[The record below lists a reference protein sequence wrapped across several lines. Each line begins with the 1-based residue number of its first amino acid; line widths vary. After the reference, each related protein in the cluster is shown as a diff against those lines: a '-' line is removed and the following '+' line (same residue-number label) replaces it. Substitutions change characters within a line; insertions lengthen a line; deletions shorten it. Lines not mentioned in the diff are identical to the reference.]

1 MSSGPRLTLLRH
13 AHAEPPVAGQGDH
26 ERSLSA
32 RGIDEARAAGQWLAA
47 RDHPAQR
54 VLVSSARR
62 AQETWRQA
70 GWNGAAETFIDARIY
85 EATPGQLLDI
95 LDAQGNADVLMVGHN
110 PGFEELVALLTS
122 GLSGD
127 HRGMPPA
134 GVAVLTRAADAA
146 WEPASATLLEFWSP

>member
-1 MSSGPRLTLLRH
+1 MNSGPRLTLLRH
-13 AHAEPPVAGQGDH
+13 AHAESPVAGQGDH

-32 RGIDEARAAGQWLAA
+32 RGIEEARAAGQWLAA
-47 RDHPAQR
+47 QDREPQC

-62 AQETWRQA
+62 ARETWEQA
-70 GWNGAAETFIDARIY
+70 RWQAAPEAREEARIY

-95 LDAQGNADVLMVGHN
+95 LDAQGDNDVLMVGHN

-127 HRGMPPA
+127 HRGMPPG
-134 GVAVLTRAADAA
+134 GVAILSRAPGGR
-146 WEPASATLLEFWSP
+146 WEPACATLLEFWSP